1 MIARFLAGIAL
12 ALAFVPAS
20 AQTARELEFQR
31 GADELRAKW
40 AAQFAA
46 LDERF
51 RANEVSDALAPY
63 NLVTADA
70 IYRSRE
76 KARVRLLLIE
86 ERGGVLKR
94 YLDEAEVYF
103 QTADIDTPVR
113 QAAMQNAAATRPRT
127 MKLHRELAAAEF
139 STLGIVAQILDFA
152 ETRLGRT
159 VVKDGRLAFASPDES
174 NRYNELV
181 NRLREAVIGEQR
193 AFEAYVAFQL
203 ESRQHVEELKRRLP

>member
-12 ALAFVPAS
+12 VLAFVPAS

-46 LDERF
+46 LDARF
-51 RANEVSDALAPY
+51 RANEVSDAVTPD
-63 NLVTADA
+63 NLVTADE
-70 IYRSRE
+70 IRRSRE
-76 KARVRLLLIE
+76 KVRVRVLLIE

-103 QTADIDTPVR
+103 QTANIDTPVR
-113 QAAMQNAAATRPRT
+113 QAAMQNAVATRPKT
-127 MKLHRELAAAEF
+127 MRLHREFAAAEV
-139 STLGIVAQILDFA
+139 STLSILAEILDFA

-159 VVKDGRLAFASPDES
+159 AVKDGHLAFASQDES
-174 NRYNELV
+174 DRYNELL
-181 NRLREAVIGEQR
+181 NRLREAASREQR
-193 AFEAYVAFQL
+193 AFEAYVAFQQ